1 MLNILIFVLLVA
13 VDQITKF
20 FAVDR
25 LKERVSVSIIE
36 DFFSLTYVENR
47 GAAFGMLQGGKWI
60 FLAITAVV
68 LVLIII
74 YYAKHK
80 RTKENLWL
88 RIALTMVAAGAVG
101 NAADRL
107 IRGFVV
113 DFFDFNIFGYDFPV
127 FNFAD
132 ILVVVGTILLAGGI
146 IFLDDKQKGGE
157 EE

>member
-68 LVLIII
+68 LVFIII

-146 IFLDDKQKGGE
+146 IFMDDKQKGGE

>member
-80 RTKENLWL
+80 RTMENLWL
-88 RIALTMVAAGAVG
+88 RVALTMVAAGAVG

>member
-36 DFFSLTYVENR
+36 EFFSLTYVENR

-113 DFFDFNIFGYDFPV
+113 DFFDFNILGYDFPV